1 MTEHI
6 QINDVAPRIHY
17 LADGVQA
24 AFGYS
29 FAIFK
34 DGDLE
39 VWLDG
44 QRQDGGFAVSGAGIS
59 TGGAVL
65 FAVPPAAGRRVTLRR
80 RLVLERTTDYQ
91 ADGIIRAKTLN
102 DELDY
107 QVAALQQ
114 VAEDVDRAVKRAST
128 SGSLADLTLPEP
140 LAGRALKW
148 DAAAGGLT
156 NTLVDP
162 DTLGSAVVDA
172 QAARDLALAA
182 RDVAVT
188 ARDEAVAASSQ
199 VVEPLVRSGNLADLP
214 DVAAAR
220 SNLGLG
226 NAALKTIG
234 TGAGQIP
241 TADQVPGL
249 INVPPAVPAGLL
261 APFAGAA
268 APAGW
273 LLCNGA
279 VVGRAAHAALFA
291 AIGTVFGAGDGSTTF
306 ALPDLRGRAAIGA
319 GTGSGLTARTLA
331 QMLGAET
338 HTLSVSEMPSHAHS
352 LTLKKYGSANSE
364 SGYSVTLS
372 GIAYTDPGNGSASAA
387 GGGGAHNNMPP
398 SLALNFI
405 IKT

>member
-65 FAVPPAAGRRVTLRR
+65 FAVPPAAGCRVTLRR

-182 RDVAVT
+182 RDVAVV
-188 ARDEAVAASSQ
+188 ARDEAVAASSH
-199 VVEPLVRSGNLADLP
+199 VVDPLVRSANLADLP
-214 DVAAAR
+214 DKAAAR
-220 SNLGLG
+220 GNLGLG
-226 NAALKTIG
+226 DAALAMLG

-249 INVPPAVPAGLL
+249 IVVPPAVPAGLL
-261 APFAGAA
+261 APFAGTV

-273 LLCNGA
+273 LLCDGA
-279 VVGRAAHAALFA
+279 VVGRAAYAGLFA

-331 QMLGAET
+331 QKLGAET
-338 HTLSVSEMPSHAHS
+338 HTLSVAEMPAHS
-352 LTLKKYGSANSE
+352 HGGGITSGNNVG
-364 SGYSVTLS
+364 SGYGPDNNI
-372 GIAYTDPGNGSASAA
+372 GIGATGGA
-387 GGGGAHNNMPP
+387 GGGAAHNNMPP
-398 SLALNFI
+398 SLVLNFI

>member
-1 MTEHI
+1 MIEHVR
-6 QINDVAPRIHY
+6 INDVAPRIHY

-24 AFGYS
+24 AFSYP

-39 VWLDG
+39 VWLDD

-65 FAVPPAAGRRVTLRR
+65 FAVPPAAGSRVTLRR
-80 RLVLERTTDYQ
+80 RLILERVTDYQ

-114 VAEDVDRAVKRAST
+114 VAEDVGRAVKRAST

-140 LAGRALKW
+140 QAGRALKW
-148 DAAAGGLT
+148 DAAAGRLT

-162 DTLGSAVVDA
+162 DTLGSAVTDA
-172 QAARDLALAA
+172 QAARDAAMSA
-182 RDVAVT
+182 RDVAVL
-188 ARDEAVAASSQ
+188 ARDEAVTASSH
-199 VVEPLVRSGNLADLP
+199 VVEPLVRSRNLADLA

-220 SNLGLG
+220 DSLGLG
-226 NAALKTIG
+226 DAALAALG
-234 TGAGQIP
+234 TGAGQIA

-249 INVPPAVPAGLL
+249 IVVPPAVPAGVVV
-261 APFAGAA
+261 PFAGAV
-268 APAGW
+268 APNGW
-273 LLCNGA
+273 LPCDGA
-279 VVGRAAHAALFA
+279 VIGRIEYADLFA
-291 AIGTVFGAGDGSTTF
+291 VIGVTHGAGDGATTF

-319 GTGSGLTARTLA
+319 GTGGGLTARTLG
-331 QMLGAET
+331 QKLGAET
-338 HTLSVSEMPSHAHS
+338 HILAVSEMPSHAHG
-352 LTLKKYGSANSE
+352 TGMCF
-364 SGYSVTLS
+364 SGSVTGGYVLNS
-372 GIAYTDPGNGSASAA
+372 TDWYGLGATTATGAA
-387 GGGGAHNNMPP
+387 GGGAAHNNMPP
-398 SLALNFI
+398 SLALTFI